1 MLRIT
6 VKLQKRL
13 RKLSKALI
21 DASMEAED
29 IKDEVNAMLEGQDF
43 DFDESPQ
50 GKEQERILG
59 MLDNL
64 TYVLE
69 NIADNTNDADSELI
83 FSDAYEYK
91 QPVKKKKGVAKK
103 RKTR

>member
-29 IKDEVNAMLEGQDF
+29 IKDEISEMLDTF
-43 DFDESPQ
+43 DFDDD
-50 GKEQERILG
+50 GKELHPEIADALSELSDILERIG
-59 MLDNL
+59 D
-64 TYVLE
+64 E
-69 NIADNTNDADSELI
+69 TNELDSELI

-91 QPVKKKKGVAKK
+91 QPAKKKKGVAKK